1 VAVAPP
7 PEAKPSP
14 ILAAIDKMIAAP
26 APEKKPAPVE
36 VPVGLPPRL
45 PDSVAR
51 AGLAQ
56 LDTSRSLVGK
66 PLDPF
71 DQTVERFR
79 DIFKGEVI
87 S

>member
-1 VAVAPP
+1 
-7 PEAKPSP
+7 
-14 ILAAIDKMIAAP
+14 
-26 APEKKPAPVE
+26 
-36 VPVGLPPRL
+36 L

-56 LDTSRSLVGK
+56 LDTSRSLAGK
-66 PLDPF
+66 PATDPF
-71 DQTVERFR
+71 NHTVERFR